1 MEVVALERTF
11 EDVEIE
17 AVGDVERLEPD
28 ENVLFETTEL
38 VLEILELVEVTIVE
52 LVLEMLELVEVKLPE
67 LDEVPCWAVP
77 CIKISVFPPVLQK
90 VRNEA

>member
-1 MEVVALERTF
+1 VARFVGPVCGTVDVVEIVVLERTL
-11 EDVEIE
+11 ENVEID
-17 AVGDVERLEPD
+17 AVGDVERLELD

-38 VLEILELVEVTIVE
+38 VLE
-52 LVLEMLELVEVKLPE
+52 MLELVEVELLE

>member
-1 MEVVALERTF
+1 MLERTL
-11 EDVEIE
+11 ENVEID
-17 AVGDVERLEPD
+17 AVGDVERLELD

-38 VLEILELVEVTIVE
+38 VLE
-52 LVLEMLELVEVKLPE
+52 MLELVEVELLE